1 MRVERLPLGAGGWY
15 GGQRAHLEREGYM
28 RILLYTGKGGVGKTS
43 TSAATALRCAE
54 LGYRTA
60 VLSTDPAHSL
70 GDSFDRPI
78 GNELVPLAPN
88 LWGQEI
94 DLLNQMDKYWGRVQG
109 YLNALFA
116 WQGMDGLVAEETS
129 VLPGME
135 ELASL
140 MQITYLA
147 DSGDYD
153 VIIID
158 AAPTGST
165 LQLLSFPDMIRWYI
179 EKVFPFQRK
188 TIQLARPVV
197 KRFSDM
203 PIPDEDVFDSIE
215 ELVTFLERMSV
226 LLSDPQVT
234 SMRVVLNPEKMV
246 VKEAQR
252 AYTYLNLY
260 GYPVDAVICN
270 RVFPQYLADSYF
282 DIWKSAQAEN
292 LQLVREAFHPLPI
305 FEVPFFQQE
314 VTGVPMLQQMAETIF
329 GSTAVRNGE
338 GDPTLHFYSGKPQ
351 EIFRQDGYYVLSIA
365 LPLVEREQVHLH
377 RSVFDELI
385 VRIGNWKRNIALP
398 LGLAKLEIGGAK
410 YVEDR
415 LNILFAL
422 EAQGELPPEE
432 LKPTTWQ
439 TLKARFSGK
448 KA

>member
-1 MRVERLPLGAGGWY
+1 
-15 GGQRAHLEREGYM
+15 M

-43 TSAATALRCAE
+43 ASAATALRCAE

-70 GDSFDRPI
+70 GDSFDRRI
-78 GNELVPLAPN
+78 GNELVELAPN

-109 YLNALFA
+109 YLNAVFA

-140 MQITYLA
+140 MQITFLA
-147 DSGDYD
+147 DSGNYD

-165 LQLLSFPDMIRWYI
+165 LQLLSFPDMARWYI
-179 EKVFPFQRK
+179 EKVFPFQRR

-215 ELVTFLERMSV
+215 ELVAYLERMSV
-226 LLSDPQVT
+226 LLSDPNVS

-260 GYPVDAVICN
+260 GYPVDAVVCN
-270 RVFPQYLADSYF
+270 RVFPQQLSDSYF

-305 FEVPFFQQE
+305 FEVPLFQQE
-314 VTGVPMLQQMAETIF
+314 VTGVEMLKHMAQTLF
-329 GSTAVRNGE
+329 GPLAEAVRGGQ
-338 GDPTLHFYSGKPQ
+338 GDPTQHYYVGKPQ
-351 EIFRQDGYYVLSIA
+351 EIFRQDGAYVLSIP
-365 LPLVEREQVHLH
+365 LPLVEREQVQLH
-377 RSVFDELI
+377 RSVYDELI
-385 VRIGNWKRNIALP
+385 VHIGNWKRNITLP

-410 YVEDR
+410 YVDDR
-415 LNILFAL
+415 LNISFAL
-422 EAQGELPPEE
+422 EAQQELPPEE

-448 KA
+448 